1 MTKNIENKCVS
12 CLKDTSFGSGR
23 FVNRIPA
30 TNDKYEGYLCGDCVY
45 EFEQEMDNE
54 RGNDDRI

>member
-1 MTKNIENKCVS
+1 MTINIENKCVS

-30 TNDKYEGYLCGDCVY
+30 ENEKYEGYLCGDCVY
-45 EFEQEMDNE
+45 EFEKEMDKKE
-54 RGNDDRI
+54 G

>member
-1 MTKNIENKCVS
+1 MSDIGNNCVS
-12 CLKDTSFGSGR
+12 CNQDTSFGSGR

-45 EFEQEMDNE
+45 EFELEMDNE
-54 RGNDDRI
+54 GGAIWKIN

>member
-1 MTKNIENKCVS
+1 MSDIGNNCVS
-12 CLKDTSFGSGR
+12 CNQDTSFGSGR

-45 EFEQEMDNE
+45 EFEQEMDNKI
-54 RGNDDRI
+54 GGAI